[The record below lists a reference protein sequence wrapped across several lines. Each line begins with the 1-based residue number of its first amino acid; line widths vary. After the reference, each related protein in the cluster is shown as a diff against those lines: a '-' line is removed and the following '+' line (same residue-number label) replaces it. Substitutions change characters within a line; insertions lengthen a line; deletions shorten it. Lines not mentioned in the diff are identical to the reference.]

1 MEKYKYLL
9 SPFSGDWVKNKIH
22 QLRNSYGKARK
33 TAASGSARK
42 QITKRTAWLT
52 ERLQFLAP
60 FVGGRDTV
68 CNLNVVRIDVNLF

>member
-9 SPFSGDWVKNKIH
+9 SPFSGDWVKNKIR